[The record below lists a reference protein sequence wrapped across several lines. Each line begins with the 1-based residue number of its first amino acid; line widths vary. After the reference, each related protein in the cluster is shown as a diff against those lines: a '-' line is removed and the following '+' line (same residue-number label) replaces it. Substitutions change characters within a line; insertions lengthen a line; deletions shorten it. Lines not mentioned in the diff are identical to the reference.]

1 MYICLCVYEVCIGT
15 RCSTRCGRLGQ
26 LQILCTLA
34 SVWLCGIAVQY
45 PTGQL
50 YSLYCISRQFT
61 LSIEL
66 MCYNWPMPLSVPDLP
81 DHFTGPLYHATV
93 PDHCSW
99 NLHRKLESEDSTGP
113 TRPLYHATIPD
124 HCTRKSELEKCTR
137 ISELENCTRH
147 ARSLQSPSRARAAIP
162 GGTDSRCQDSQ
173 R

>member
-1 MYICLCVYEVCIGT
+1 MLCICYMYICLCVYEVCIGT

-34 SVWLCGIAVQY
+34 VSLTVWHCRAISHRTTVQFI
-45 PTGQL
+45 L
-50 YSLYCISRQFT
+50 HLQFT

-66 MCYNWPMPLSVPDLP
+66 MCYNWPVPLSVPDLP
-81 DHFTGPLYHATV
+81 DHFTGPLHHATV

-99 NLHRKLESEDSTGP
+99 NLHRKSESEDCTGP

-124 HCTRKSELEKCTR
+124 HCTRK
-137 ISELENCTRH
+137 SELENCTRH